1 MPIYKHLKINTQT
14 ALWVWRINESET
26 DLLEQIQL
34 TPNCN
39 SRLKALRSTDHRKAF
54 LAIRCLLKSLQ
65 VPLTDLYYDTHGKPH
80 LKSGTHISISHAQN
94 YAAVA
99 LSKADVGLDIE
110 QHRSKIKRV
119 VHKFINPNDQLPTE
133 EIPDL
138 ITLWCTKEAVYK
150 ALSVPGVSFRSD
162 IVVRID
168 SDKKWS
174 ASYQDQTFDCYALH
188 WKNYSCVLTQKK
200 PI

>member
-1 MPIYKHLKINTQT
+1 MPIYKHLKINAQT

-39 SRLKALRSTDHRKAF
+39 SRLKAIRSADHRKAF

-119 VHKFINPNDQLPTE
+119 VHKFINPN
-133 EIPDL
+133 
-138 ITLWCTKEAVYK
+138 
-150 ALSVPGVSFRSD
+150 
-162 IVVRID
+162 
-168 SDKKWS
+168 
-174 ASYQDQTFDCYALH
+174 
-188 WKNYSCVLTQKK
+188 
-200 PI
+200 